1 MGFSQLPL
9 CFRVKFGITECV
21 PACHGVR
28 LGFWHIFRLDVT
40 VLWQEVVCLGQG
52 PGKGADS
59 LVIGGFPFHSPFQTH
74 LSGKSKTIEILVIP
88 GYLYSMTVEE
98 RLVFKVISICYASLP
113 FKTYSLFI

>member
-59 LVIGGFPFHSPFQTH
+59 LVIGGFSLLLPLPNSPFWKEQDYRNT
-74 LSGKSKTIEILVIP
+74 SNPWVFILNDCR
-88 GYLYSMTVEE
+88 GTFS
-98 RLVFKVISICYASLP
+98 F
-113 FKTYSLFI
+113 